1 MAKKKSKVAS
11 NRGYATT
18 SAPSKK
24 IEPTPKIDEKLVK
37 EEPVTVAEVTTEQEN
52 PFGDI
57 LTSTTETTTTTS
69 VSKTTVAEADAVE
82 DPVLKLIKKFG
93 SLNEHKAQIALERL
107 LKEDTQLQ
115 QLPEDRLKKFRLT
128 AELEKELLQVIKH
141 KHGDIFGKKKDKQSI
156 QYI

>member
-24 IEPTPKIDEKLVK
+24 IEPTSKIDEKLVE
-37 EEPVTVAEVTTEQEN
+37 EEPVTVAEVATEQEN

-57 LTSTTETTTTTS
+57 LTSTIETTTTSS
-69 VSKTTVAEADAVE
+69 VTKKTTVEEAEAVV
-82 DPVLKLIKKFG
+82 DPVLKLIKKYG

-107 LKEDTQLQ
+107 LKDDAQLQ
-115 QLPEDRLKKFRLT
+115 QLPEGKLKKFRLT
-128 AELEKELLQVIKH
+128 AELEKELLQVVKH
-141 KHGDIFGKKKDKQSI
+141 KHGDIFGKKKKER
-156 QYI
+156 